1 MKNWIWATTRNSKLL
16 LLFAKGLRTHF
27 NKCRL
32 RWRKLTAKL
41 CRLVQEHLPFHL
53 MIVFHKFVNFSG
65 EMFLFSLTLK
75 RCKTIRKLASASVSK
90 TNESRSHVDTQIFHN
105 HNFNFIYTETTIFF
119 FLNPIIFGWPKSWR
133 HQWLSKFKCLVPVGM
148 LPECGSPDWKE
159 IAKSWCLPGH
169 PPTVWHQF
177 WSLHLIWRTCDA
189 ALVAAMPY
197 LDYFLLLFFWPAVN
211 YTFAIFC
218 YKR

>member
-1 MKNWIWATTRNSKLL
+1 MWMLAILTFRLIPEELGTQFLWIVPERRKANPLSGVTSSDSTDTWRWKESGEPQRQLPSRLLRKSHLRNHQDRWTTTNTRLDMKNWIWATTRNSKLL

-41 CRLVQEHLPFHL
+41 CRLVQGHLPFHI

-65 EMFLFSLTLK
+65 EMFLFSPTLK

-105 HNFNFIYTETTIFF
+105 HNFNFIYTETTIF
-119 FLNPIIFGWPKSWR
+119 
-133 HQWLSKFKCLVPVGM
+133 
-148 LPECGSPDWKE
+148 
-159 IAKSWCLPGH
+159 
-169 PPTVWHQF
+169 
-177 WSLHLIWRTCDA
+177 SL
-189 ALVAAMPY
+189 
-197 LDYFLLLFFWPAVN
+197 F
-211 YTFAIFC
+211 
-218 YKR
+218 